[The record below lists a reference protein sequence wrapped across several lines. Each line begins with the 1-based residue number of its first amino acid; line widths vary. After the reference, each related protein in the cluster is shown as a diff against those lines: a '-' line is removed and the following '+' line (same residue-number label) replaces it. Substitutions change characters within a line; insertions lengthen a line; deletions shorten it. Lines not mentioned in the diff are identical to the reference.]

1 MENPNCS
8 VQIVDIVTIVISVVA
23 LLTAVFK
30 DFLLP
35 YIYKPKLKFDF
46 DNKEPFRR
54 LITLPNNNKGIDK
67 KVNFQKTSSFMDCII
82 LDNQDY
88 NGPTYDL
95 SVGDLSPNSNIIDE
109 SLQETR
115 KSNVNEI
122 NCCFL
127 RISVNNSGKRTAQS
141 CRCQIS
147 DVQKPSGERLDYK
160 GFTLRWACRPESI
173 LNPTNGERLSIGVG
187 ETEFIDFAM
196 SRSDIEKIFLLKY
209 HGEYV
214 GLKDTIEPGEYII
227 TLIFSGDNFK
237 PYLKSFRLFK
247 DNSKDINGL
256 RFVKILQSKN

>member
-1 MENPNCS
+1 MENSNCS
-8 VQIVDIVTIVISVVA
+8 VQIVDIITIVISVVA
-23 LLTAVFK
+23 LLIAVFK

-54 LITLPNNNKGIDK
+54 FITLPKDNKRKDK
-67 KVNFQKTSSFMDCII
+67 KLNFEKTSPYMDCII
-82 LDNQDY
+82 IDTHNY
-88 NGPTYDL
+88 TGPTYDV
-95 SVGDLSPNSNIIDE
+95 SVGDLSPNSRILDESLDE
-109 SLQETR
+109 SLQETQ
-115 KSNVNEI
+115 KSNANEI

-147 DVQKPSGERLDYK
+147 DVQTPSGERFDYK

-227 TLIFSGDNFK
+227 TLIFSGDNFR

-256 RFVKILQSKN
+256 KFIK